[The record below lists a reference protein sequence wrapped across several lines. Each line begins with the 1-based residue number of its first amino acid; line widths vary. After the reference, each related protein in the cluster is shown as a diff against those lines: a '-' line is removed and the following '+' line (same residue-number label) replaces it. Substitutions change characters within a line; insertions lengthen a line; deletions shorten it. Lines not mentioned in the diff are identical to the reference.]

1 MKTRIHPSHE
11 VNRLRLAIRLT
22 DVLDAINWDGK
33 RVLTDDE
40 WAMAY
45 QLVCSDCQPH
55 PDTQALVYE
64 LMAERLFQRTRAR
77 LRGTA

>member
-22 DVLDAINWDGK
+22 DVLDALKWDGNQP
-33 RVLTDDE
+33 LTDDE

-45 QLVCSDCQPH
+45 RLVCADCEPSD
-55 PDTQALVYE
+55 DTKALVHE

>member
-1 MKTRIHPSHE
+1 MRSRIHPSHE

-22 DVLDAINWDGK
+22 DVLDALNWDGK
-33 RVLTDDE
+33 KELTDEE

-45 QLVCSDCQPH
+45 QLVCADCRPN
-55 PDTQALVYE
+55 DETKALVVE